1 MSNDGLLPAFQW
13 NSRKF
18 AHHGKQTFL
27 YGFVSL
33 FAGLVPVSDL
43 GHGKYFIGF
52 VLVCFWYIGRKKM
65 PDAPRALRHLS
76 SHMYQLQVF

>member
-1 MSNDGLLPAFQW
+1 MMVYYPLFSEIHE
-13 NSRKF
+13 NSHTMENKPF
-18 AHHGKQTFL
+18 F

-65 PDAPRALRHLS
+65 PDAPREL
-76 SHMYQLQVF
+76 